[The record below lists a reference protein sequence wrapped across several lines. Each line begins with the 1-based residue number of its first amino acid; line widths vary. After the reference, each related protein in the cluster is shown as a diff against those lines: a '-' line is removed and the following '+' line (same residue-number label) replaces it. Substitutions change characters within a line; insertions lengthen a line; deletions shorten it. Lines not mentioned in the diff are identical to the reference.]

1 MCSRRRAVSSHVSL
15 VADEIFEDAPKV
27 QLLGLALCDGGHVHA
42 EGALEVRILEQGLED
57 LLRVRVLLDL
67 HHRPHALSVRFV
79 PDVRHAREHGLLLL
93 GHGQDLLE
101 RRRLVDPIGD
111 LGDDDEGLAVLQLL
125 EVGLGPHG
133 QLPPAG
139 LVGRG
144 DLRGV
149 DEIPAGGEVRG
160 GHDLHELLQADLG
173 VVDHGHGGVDGLA
186 GVVGRDVGGQAHRD
200 ARGPVDEEVGEPARQ
215 QVRLLQG
222 VVEVQRIVHR
232 VEVDIPQK
240 LHGRVGHAGLGVPH
254 GGGGVPVDGAEVAM
268 AVHQG
273 QTHGEGLGHVDHGLI
288 DGAVPVGMVF
298 AQAVTHDAGA
308 LSMGLVRGQAQLQHG
323 VEDAPLDGLQAVLH
337 PRQGPFQNDVLR
349 VGDHGVV
356 HDLVHAAVE
365 DDLLLLGFFDLLA
378 HCRSLSFS
386 KAVLSLLKSA

>member
-1 MCSRRRAVSSHVSL
+1 M
-15 VADEIFEDAPKV
+15 
-27 QLLGLALCDGGHVHA
+27 
-42 EGALEVRILEQGLED
+42 
-57 LLRVRVLLDL
+57 
-67 HHRPHALSVRFV
+67 
-79 PDVRHAREHGLLLL
+79 
-93 GHGQDLLE
+93 
-101 RRRLVDPIGD
+101 
-111 LGDDDEGLAVLQLL
+111 
-125 EVGLGPHG
+125 GLGPHG
-133 QLPPAG
+133 QLPAAG

-149 DEIPAGGEVRG
+149 DQVPAGGEVRG

-173 VVDHGHGGVDGLA
+173 VVDHGHDGVDGLA
-186 GVVGRDVGGQAHRD
+186 GVVGRDVGGEAHRD
-200 ARGPVDEEVGEPARQ
+200 ARGPVDEQVREPARQ

-222 VVEVQRIVHR
+222 VVEVQGVVHR
-232 VEVDIPQK
+232 VEVDVPQK

-254 GGGGVPVDGAEVAM
+254 GGGGVPVDGAEVAV

-288 DGAVPVGMVF
+288 DGAVPVGVVF
-298 AQAVTHDAGA
+298 AQAVAHDAGA
-308 LSMGLVRGQAQLQHG
+308 LSMGLVRGEPQLQHG

-337 PRQGPFQNDVLR
+337 PGQGPLQDDVLR

-356 HDLVHAAVE
+356 HDLVHAPVE